1 MTGPPVPAPPAGR
14 PSGSPSPGGPA
25 WRDEEHGEMVGALHA
40 IVDLV
45 ERVQTRRLRGIG
57 LLVALNAA
65 DVATTVWFL
74 VLGGSEG
81 NPVLAPIVHRWWLLV
96 AVKAVVLA
104 VLSRRILDAPA
115 RSLEAK
121 LLVGGAVAY
130 YLAVVVW
137 NLSVVHRLVS

>member
-1 MTGPPVPAPPAGR
+1 MSGPNPGWPPLPGR
-14 PSGSPSPGGPA
+14 PVG
-25 WRDEEHGEMVGALHA
+25 RDDEHREIVGALHG

-45 ERVQTRRLRGIG
+45 ERVRAQRLRGIG
-57 LLVALNAA
+57 LLVALNGA

-81 NPVLAPIVHRWWLLV
+81 NPVLAPIVHRWWLVV

-104 VLSRRILDAPA
+104 LLSRRILDAPA
-115 RSLEAK
+115 RSREAR

-130 YLAVVVW
+130 YLAVVAW
-137 NLSVVHRLVS
+137 NLSVVHRLMA

>member
-1 MTGPPVPAPPAGR
+1 
-14 PSGSPSPGGPA
+14 
-25 WRDEEHGEMVGALHA
+25 MVGSLHA

-45 ERVQTRRLRGIG
+45 ERVRAQRLRGIG
-57 LLVALNAA
+57 LLVALNGA

-81 NPVLAPIVHRWWLLV
+81 NPVLAPIVNRWWLVV

-104 VLSRRILDAPA
+104 LLSRRILDSPA
-115 RSLEAK
+115 RSREAR
-121 LLVGGAVAY
+121 LLVNLALAY
-130 YLAVVVW
+130 YLAVVAW